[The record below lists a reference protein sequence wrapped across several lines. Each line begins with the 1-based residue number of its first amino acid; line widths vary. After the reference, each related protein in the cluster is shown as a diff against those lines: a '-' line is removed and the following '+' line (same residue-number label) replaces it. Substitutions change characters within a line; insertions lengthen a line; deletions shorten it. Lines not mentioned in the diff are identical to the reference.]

1 MKKVSLLRQ
10 RLPFA
15 ALLVPVAGGILLAQL
30 FHPSLLF
37 TAIVAAISGG
47 LFAVACVKWST
58 ASRDFWFHLL
68 LAATVAVIHLLQTT
82 QSASTSLARWLGDRR
97 LPVIAEGLVIT
108 EPSVFSA
115 RSARF
120 DFHVDSL
127 SADGSQITAPLSVQI
142 HWRGAAPQY
151 GDRLRISGL
160 LSNISPPR
168 NPGQFDAAMWSQR
181 KDIHQVI
188 EIIQP
193 GVAELLGRQQGNPL
207 VRFSISVRNWMI
219 SAITYSID
227 DPNVSKLLTGMVLGD
242 TSDLSPNIQEAF
254 RATGTYHLFSVSG
267 LHVGIV
273 AIILWYLF
281 KTLRL
286 PRKLTAALI
295 IPILFFYV
303 LMTGLKAASI
313 RAAVMGS
320 IILIGLMAERRPVLL
335 NNLCAAAFLI
345 LLTDTNQLFNA
356 GFQLSFGVVA
366 SILLLSAIFERKI
379 GEPLAP
385 DPFIPRKLLSPARR
399 FALRTTQVFAS
410 LSAVSL
416 AAWLGSFPLTAG
428 YFHMVSLSALPANL
442 IAVPVSF
449 AIMFVTALSVCAFPV
464 SPWLAG
470 IFNQTNLVLTK
481 LLLFSVQTF
490 ANIPGSHVYLPP
502 LHQAQRVVVFD
513 AGAGGAASIQAG
525 GKTWLIDCGPQYF
538 TDSVIVPY
546 LRSQGI
552 RQLNGLII
560 THGDANH
567 MGGAENLILATR
579 PATIL
584 DSGISQQ
591 SPTRKKLLAW
601 METQGMVPTL
611 ARSGF
616 REELSPTVSLEI
628 LYPPGNPPKAVADN
642 LALVALLTIEG
653 RRILFTSDIGLLA
666 ETWLVEHTPE
676 KLSCDIL
683 VQGVSKA
690 GRTTPEDFL
699 EAANPGL
706 VIATA
711 ADFPETERIPAAW
724 EAQLAKRGIKL
735 IRQDETG
742 AVVITFS
749 SDKTIATGFL
759 NKATWHLPQ

>member
-1 MKKVSLLRQ
+1 MKTVSLLRQ

-15 ALLVPVAGGILLAQL
+15 SLLVPVAGGILFAQL
-30 FHPSLLF
+30 FHPALLF
-37 TAIVAAISGG
+37 VAIVAAVSAS
-47 LFAVACVKWST
+47 LFAIACAKPTPST
-58 ASRDFWFHLL
+58 RDIWFHLF
-68 LAATVAVIHLLQTT
+68 LAATMALVHLLQTT
-82 QSASTSLARWLGDRR
+82 QSPSSMLARWLDSRA
-97 LPVIAEGLVIT
+97 LPVVAEGVVIT

-120 DFHVDSL
+120 DFRIDSL
-127 SADGSQITAPLSVQI
+127 SAGGSEITAPITIQI
-142 HWRGAAPQY
+142 RWRGAAPQY

-160 LSNISPPR
+160 LSNIPPPR
-168 NPGQFDAAMWSQR
+168 NPGQFDAATWSQR

-193 GVAELLGRQQGNPL
+193 GVAETLAPHQGNPL
-207 VRFSISVRNWMI
+207 VRFSISIRSWMI
-219 SAITYSID
+219 SAITHSID
-227 DPNVSKLLTGMVLGD
+227 DPDVSRLLAGMVLGD
-242 TSDLSPNIQEAF
+242 TSDLSQNIQEAF

-267 LHVGIV
+267 LHVGIL
-273 AIILWYLF
+273 AIILWYVF

-313 RAAVMGS
+313 RAAMMGS
-320 IILIGLMAERRPVLL
+320 IILIGLMAERRPVLF

-366 SILLLSAIFERKI
+366 SILLLSTIFERKI
-379 GEPLAP
+379 EEPFSP

-399 FALRTTQVFAS
+399 FTLRTMQVFAS

-442 IAVPVSF
+442 VAVPLSF
-449 AIMFVTALSVCAFPV
+449 AIMFVTTLSICSFLV

-470 IFNQTNLVLTK
+470 VFNQTNLVLTK

-502 LHQAQRVVVFD
+502 WHQPERVVVFD
-513 AGAGGAASIQAG
+513 AGAGGTACIQAG

-552 RQLNGLII
+552 RHLDGLIL

-579 PATIL
+579 PASVL
-584 DSGISQQ
+584 DSGTSQQ
-591 SPTRKKLLAW
+591 SPTRKKLLSWISA
-601 METQGMVPTL
+601 QGMVPTL
-611 ARSGF
+611 ARSGW
-616 REELSPTVSLEI
+616 EKTISPTASLEI
-628 LYPPGNPPKAVADN
+628 LYPPVNPPKAVADN
-642 LALVALLTIEG
+642 LAIVALLTMEG
-653 RRILFTSDIGLLA
+653 RRILFTSDAGMLA
-666 ETWLVEHTPE
+666 ETWLLENARE
-676 KLSCDIL
+676 KLPCDIL

-699 EAANPGL
+699 EAANPQIL
-706 VIATA
+706 IATA
-711 ADFPETERIPAAW
+711 ADFPETERIPEAW
-724 EAQLAKRGIKL
+724 EAQLATRGIKL

-749 SDKTIATGFL
+749 GDKTTATGFL